1 MYTRALGPF
10 SVSAIG
16 LGCMSLSHAYGTP
29 PAPEDAAPVVLKAL
43 DLGYTHL
50 DSAALYGFGANETL
64 LGKVLKGRWH
74 EVVLATK
81 GGMFRNAQGQREVDG
96 RPEVIVQNCEES
108 LTRLGIDAVDL
119 YYLHRSDKRIPI
131 EDSVGALADLVRAG
145 KAKTIGLSEVSAATI
160 RAAHAVHPITAV
172 QTEYSLWT
180 RNPEVGVLD
189 TCRELGIAV
198 VAFSPLARGFLTG
211 LLRDLSSLPPKD
223 IRHHMPRFQPEH
235 LPHNLTLLDGLTAV
249 ANELGCTM
257 GQVALAWVLARG
269 EHIIPIPGTTRIDHL
284 EENAGAIE
292 VHLSES
298 TLEALDALINP
309 STVSG
314 PRYSEAVQRD
324 IDTEEITA

>member
-10 SVSAIG
+10 SVAAIG
-16 LGCMSLSHAYGTP
+16 FGCMSLSHAYGTP

-43 DLGYTHL
+43 ELGYTHL

-64 LGKVLKGRWH
+64 LGHVLKGRWH

-108 LTRLGIDAVDL
+108 LTRLGIEAVDL
-119 YYLHRSDKRIPI
+119 YYLHRRDKRIPI

-145 KAKTIGLSEVSAATI
+145 KVKTIGLSEVSAATI

-180 RNPEVGVLD
+180 RNPEVAVLD

-211 LLRDLSSLPPKD
+211 HLRELSTLPPKD
-223 IRHHMPRFQPEH
+223 IRHNMPRFQGDH
-235 LPHNLTLLDGLTAV
+235 LPHNLTLLDGLAAV
-249 ANELGCTM
+249 ARELGCTM

-284 EENAGAIE
+284 EENAGAID

-298 TLEALDALINP
+298 TLQTLDALINP
-309 STVSG
+309 RTVSG

-324 IDTEEITA
+324 IDTEEMPA